1 MWSRE
6 RRSRAMPSRKAG
18 SGRRALQMKKSATMV
33 GNAFAVGYWPAFL
46 IRRPAYVHPSLR
58 STRCPKGLVI
68 DPDCLIAK
76 PGSGLR
82 SLLSRRMRP
91 LWRGLQGSARAVH
104 GESNQRNTPRLV
116 LCHPLSVRD

>member
-33 GNAFAVGYWPAFL
+33 GNAFAVGYWLAFL
-46 IRRPAYVHPSLR
+46 IRRPADVHPSLR

-68 DPDCLIAK
+68 DPDCSRWWLLWRVAIATT
-76 PGSGLR
+76 GSGLR
-82 SLLSRRMRP
+82 SLLSRRMQP
-91 LWRGLQGSARAVH
+91 L
-104 GESNQRNTPRLV
+104 
-116 LCHPLSVRD
+116 